1 MPDIRAMLA
10 LEPVRV
16 DVDGA
21 EVLIKRPTLAD
32 LIDAIEVNRTQP
44 ENGKYWQLQRHTMA
58 PDGTQLFADIAAA
71 AQCPAH
77 IAALLSVRIESLY
90 NEGRD

>member
-1 MPDIRAMLA
+1 MLDIRSVLA

-16 DVDGA
+16 EVDGA

-44 ENGKYWQLQRHTMA
+44 ENGKYWQLHRHVMA
-58 PDGTQLFADIAAA
+58 PDGTRLFADFDAAA
-71 AQCPAH
+71 ECPAH
-77 IAALLSVRIESLY
+77 IAALLSVKIETLY